1 MYAVTT
7 DPDYAEGFDLN
18 VAQQSNAEEAPEHSL
33 KEMVAHPERIL
44 HLVRLSEKNN
54 F

>member
-33 KEMVAHPERIL
+33 KE
-44 HLVRLSEKNN
+44 
-54 F
+54 

>member
-33 KEMVAHPERIL
+33 KEFGAPERIL